1 MEWNGMGWDGMAWH
15 GMESSHIISKE
26 LGNPG
31 VAKRVETREP
41 MAYPGNMGHY
51 RRLKLA
57 LCSGLNECC
66 QVEVISGRMLSE
78 NPIYTAH

>member
-1 MEWNGMGWDGMAWH
+1 MECDGMEWNGMGWDGMAWH

-41 MAYPGNMGHY
+41 MAYPREHGS
-51 RRLKLA
+51 L
-57 LCSGLNECC
+57 
-66 QVEVISGRMLSE
+66 
-78 NPIYTAH
+78 